1 MTKMLMQGAATGLNM
16 HVTLT
21 RLLAFIMA
29 RKMDMPGVMFLLT
42 GYSINH
48 LARRQQCKCF
58 VSRKEVLARAAS
70 ILQDIIKMPVVGHS
84 RRRAVNRFSLYPV
97 AMYIILV

>member
-1 MTKMLMQGAATGLNM
+1 MTKMLTQEAATGPNM
-16 HVTLT
+16 HATLMQ
-21 RLLAFIMA
+21 LLAFIMA

-48 LARRQQCKCF
+48 LAHRQQCKCF
-58 VSRKEVLARAAS
+58 VNRKEVLAQVVF
-70 ILQDIIKMPVVGHS
+70 ILQGIIKMLVAGH
-84 RRRAVNRFSLYPV
+84 RRRRLVNRFSLFLV

>member
-1 MTKMLMQGAATGLNM
+1 MTKMLMQEAATGQNM
-16 HVTLT
+16 HVTLMQ
-21 RLLAFIMA
+21 LLAFIMA
-29 RKMDMPGVMFLLT
+29 RKMGMLGVMFLLT

-70 ILQDIIKMPVVGHS
+70 ILQDTIKMLVAGH
-84 RRRAVNRFSLYPV
+84 RRRRLVNRFSLFLV

>member
-1 MTKMLMQGAATGLNM
+1 
-16 HVTLT
+16 
-21 RLLAFIMA
+21 
-29 RKMDMPGVMFLLT
+29 MFLLT

-70 ILQDIIKMPVVGHS
+70 ILQGTIKMLVAGH
-84 RRRAVNRFSLYPV
+84 RRRRLVNRFSLFLV